1 MALLRI
7 SLGEEKIYDEVV
19 EDRLPVPRRCKEKA
33 ASTTG
38 SVGHVESHLR
48 EAKGNPCDIKDE
60 SFSVHPAP
68 LLQIIDD
75 KVVQNDGPEEEV
87 SEGSVGDAVYT
98 VSVSLEQWLGLAWL
112 GLSIAEAKKDS
123 LFWCHFGEVRCIG
136 GCRLYPQSC
145 EEHKLACCRC
155 EPARVVVEEAIRVR
169 MMDVSG
175 CSSSNAWTSSQTA
188 VS

>member
-1 MALLRI
+1 MPIA
-7 SLGEEKIYDEVV
+7 
-19 EDRLPVPRRCKEKA
+19 RRFKKKKA

-38 SVGHVESHLR
+38 SVGHVESQLR
-48 EAKGNPCDIKDE
+48 EAKGNPCDIKDD

-68 LLQIIDD
+68 LLQIVDD

-87 SEGSVGDAVYT
+87 AEGSAGDAVYT
-98 VSVSLEQWLGLAWL
+98 VSVWNSGLAWL

-136 GCRLYPQSC
+136 RCRLYPQSC

-155 EPARVVVEEAIRVR
+155 KSARVGGEEAIRVR
-169 MMDVSG
+169 MMDISG
-175 CSSSNAWTSSQTA
+175 CSSSNALDFVTDSCILIRNEESEA
-188 VS
+188 AHSR

>member
-1 MALLRI
+1 MMK
-7 SLGEEKIYDEVV
+7 SSKIACLCLDHS
-19 EDRLPVPRRCKEKA
+19 KKA

-38 SVGHVESHLR
+38 SVGHVESQLR
-48 EAKGNPCDIKDE
+48 EAKGNPCDIKDDT
-60 SFSVHPAP
+60 SSAHQAP
-68 LLQIIDD
+68 LLQIVDD

-98 VSVSLEQWLGLAWL
+98 VSVWTSGLAWL

-123 LFWCHFGEVRCIG
+123 LFWCHFREVRCIG

-145 EEHKLACCRC
+145 KENKLACCRC
-155 EPARVVVEEAIRVR
+155 KSMRGRGERRFASMLAVVRPTMR
-169 MMDVSG
+169 
-175 CSSSNAWTSSQTA
+175 WTSSQTA